1 MTLSARICMV
11 LTVLSLF
18 SGSFGVYAQ
27 EDRSFDIKSGKRTF
41 QELQEIAAAG
51 TPERDTVSKG
61 IKRATALRSDAHA
74 CVLDA
79 EKELARLEPLIAAI
93 KGPDETTAS
102 GDQGKIIVPKE
113 RKVVPKTLTRDL
125 AQLEAQQE
133 QAESRLAG
141 CNLLLIQTDDLL
153 EELSALQKRF
163 LADLL
168 SQRGLSAPALIWQVL
183 KNSSAVGQQAWEA
196 VNRFFDFSAISA
208 QQKAFLFTML
218 VVMLAGGVVARRTLT
233 SRVPPPRASFGSRLR
248 FAVTH
253 CLLRYA
259 PLLLP
264 AAAAYAVAEF
274 LWPGHEL
281 PLLTEGARTLFFY
294 SLALVAIR
302 GVFASYAGG
311 GPLVQLPERV
321 VRHLPAQLKVFASLI
336 MLSILANDLLDLT
349 SRETLL
355 TGFLHSL
362 FLSLL
367 IIVLMGITSSL
378 AHFKETAGFH
388 RLRVAAFLFWLFALG
403 AGWLGYWNF
412 SKYLAYGVFGTGLS
426 LLALWIVDRT
436 MADFYDGLNRGQHP
450 WQAQLRWFLRLKPSE
465 KIPGLIWFRLITWLL
480 IWLCF
485 ILAALRFW
493 GLSETGFALVTQYLV
508 DGFHIGDLIIVP
520 SKVLTGLLVFALLL
534 SVVRWGRNTTELKL
548 QQHTQLDAGAR
559 DALSSGILYAG
570 FVAAILIGLSF
581 VGVDFTKLA
590 IIAGALSVG
599 IGFGLQNVVSNFV
612 SGVILLVERPVRP
625 GDWVIIGN
633 TQGFVTKVRVRATE
647 IRTFDRSDVIVPNS
661 QLISEQVTNW
671 TLRDAYRR
679 MVIPIGVAYGSDL
692 QLVRDC
698 LLNIA
703 RQHDDVVQDGP
714 DLEPQAYFIAFE
726 DSSLKFELRCYVR
739 NAMRALSVTSDI
751 NFAIDKAFREAGIQI
766 PFPHREVI
774 IKGELPKPK

>member
-1 MTLSARICMV
+1 MTLSARVCVV

-18 SGSFGVYAQ
+18 SGSFHVHAQ
-27 EDRSFDIKSGKRTF
+27 EDRSFDLKSGKRTL
-41 QELQEIAAAG
+41 QELQAIA
-51 TPERDTVSKG
+51 TELSPDRDSVSKG

-74 CVLDA
+74 CVLSA
-79 EKELARLEPLIAAI
+79 EKELARLEPLVAAI
-93 KGPDETTAS
+93 KGPDETLLPKEGESKVPA
-102 GDQGKIIVPKE
+102 PKE
-113 RKVVPKTLTRDL
+113 RKAVPKTLVRDL
-125 AQLEAQQE
+125 AQLEAEQE
-133 QAESRLAG
+133 RAESQLGG

-153 EELSALQKRF
+153 QELSALQKRF
-163 LADLL
+163 LAELL

-183 KNSSAVGQQAWEA
+183 KNSSAVGQHAWDA
-196 VNRFFDFSAISA
+196 VNEFFDFGVISI
-208 QQKAFLFTML
+208 QQKVLLFTVLIAVLAAGFAVRRML
-218 VVMLAGGVVARRTLT
+218 TP
-233 SRVPPPRASFGSRLR
+233 RVPPPRLSFGSRLR
-248 FAVTH
+248 FAIAH
-253 CLLRYA
+253 SLLRYL
-259 PLLLP
+259 PLLLLSGT
-264 AAAAYAVAEF
+264 AFVFAGA
-274 LWPGHEL
+274 LWPDREL

-302 GVFASYAGG
+302 GVFASYPGVE
-311 GPLVQLPERV
+311 PLVQLPERV

-336 MLSILANDLLDLT
+336 MVSVLANELLDLT

-355 TGFLHSL
+355 TAFLHSL
-362 FLSLL
+362 FLSLI
-367 IIVLMGITSSL
+367 IIVLMAITSSL
-378 AHFKETAGFH
+378 GHFKETAGFH

-436 MADFYDGLNRGQHP
+436 MADFYDGLNKGQHP
-450 WQAQLRWFLRLKPSE
+450 WQARLRWFLRLKPSE

-485 ILAALRFW
+485 ILMALRFW

-508 DGFHIGDLIIVP
+508 DGFRIGDLAIVP

-534 SVVRWGRNTTELKL
+534 SVVRWGRNTTDLKL

-570 FVAAILIGLSF
+570 FAAAILVGLSF

-612 SGVILLVERPVRP
+612 AGIILLVERPVRP
-625 GDWVIIGN
+625 GDWIVIGN

-671 TLRDAYRR
+671 TLRDTYRR
-679 MVIPIGVAYGSDL
+679 IIVPVGVAYGSDL
-692 QLVRDC
+692 ERVRDC
-698 LLNIA
+698 LLKVA
-703 RQHDDVVQDGP
+703 YEHEDVVNDGS
-714 DLEPQAYFIAFE
+714 DLDPVALFIAFE
-726 DSSLKFELRCYVR
+726 DSALKFELRCYVR
-739 NAMRALSVTSDI
+739 NAMHALTVTSDI
-751 NFAIDKAFREAGIQI
+751 NFAIDKAFREAGVQI
-766 PFPHREVI
+766 PFPHREVV
-774 IKGELPKPK
+774 IKGGLPKT